1 MSRQVTNWLIILA
14 VLAVGVINPI
24 YRLQKG
30 EPIVTEGL
38 DLRGGVEV
46 LLRAVPEDGS
56 EPLPEDITRVKE
68 VVRNRVDPQGQ
79 KEIYL
84 TSVGGD
90 RLLLQVP
97 GEEDPDSVISVIGE
111 TAYLEFVNTGSQS
124 MSRGTRFNKDGSKER
139 LDEFAKY
146 EQIMDGADLSKAY
159 VGFDQMNKPSIN
171 FELNPDAAEVFGKF
185 TTNHVGQYLTVLL
198 DGAVITSPS
207 INSPIWGGRGEI
219 TGEFTPE
226 DAQKLATQLNAG
238 ALPIPLEILSSS
250 VVGPT
255 LGQESID
262 KSYRAGL
269 LGFLIVLALVIVF
282 YRLPGVVASVALSIY
297 VVLVLGYFS
306 LLDATMTL
314 PGIAAFILSIGMAID
329 GNVIIFERLKE
340 ELRWGKTLR
349 AAIEASF
356 ARAWVAIIDGNS
368 TTFIGAVVLFMFG
381 SGPVKGF
388 AITLALGIIFSLFSA
403 VFVTRTMLEALS
415 SSVRNEKLYG

>member
-97 GEEDPDSVISVIGE
+97 GEDDPDSVISVIGE
-111 TAYLEFVNTGSQS
+111 TAYLEFVNTGNQS
-124 MSRGTRFNKDGSKER
+124 MPRGTKFNKDGSKER

-146 EQIMDGADLSKAY
+146 EQIMDGADLAKAY

-198 DGAVITSPS
+198 DGSVITSPS

-282 YRLPGVVASVALSIY
+282 YRLPGVVASIALAIY

>member
-1 MSRQVTNWLIILA
+1 MSRQLTNWLIIIA
-14 VLAVGVINPI
+14 VIAVGVINPI
-24 YRLQKG
+24 YRNSKG

-46 LLRAVPEDGS
+46 LLRATPEDGGTPQLDDM
-56 EPLPEDITRVKE
+56 ERVKA

-84 TSVGGD
+84 TSVGTD

-97 GEEDPDSVISVIGE
+97 GESDPDSVISVIGE
-111 TAYLEFVNTGSQS
+111 TAYLEFINTGANSIP
-124 MSRGTRFNKDGSKER
+124 RGTAFNKEGTKER
-139 LDEFAKY
+139 REEYAKY
-146 EQIMDGADLSKAY
+146 EQIMDGADLSSAF
-159 VGFDQMNKPSIN
+159 VGFDTMNKPCIN
-171 FELNPDAAEVFGKF
+171 FELNPDAAETFGSF
-185 TTNHVGQYLTVLL
+185 TNNHIGQYLTVLL
-198 DGAVITSPS
+198 DGVVITSPS
-207 INSPIWGGRGEI
+207 INSAIWGGSGQI
-219 TGEFTPE
+219 TGEFSQE
-226 DAQKLATQLNAG
+226 EAHKLATQLNAG
-238 ALPIPLEILSSS
+238 ALPIPLEILQSS

-269 LGFLIVLALVIVF
+269 MGFLIVLAMIILF
-282 YRLPGVVASVALSIY
+282 YRLPGVVASVALAIY

-306 LLDATMTL
+306 LFNATMTL

-349 AAIEASF
+349 AALDASF
-356 ARAWVAIIDGNS
+356 ARAWVAIIDGNT
-368 TTFIGAVVLFMFG
+368 TTFIGAVVLFWFG

-388 AITLALGIIFSLFSA
+388 AITLALGIVLSLFSS
-403 VFVTRTMLEALS
+403 VFVTRTMLETLS

>member
-1 MSRQVTNWLIILA
+1 MSRQVTNWLIIVA
-14 VLAVGVINPI
+14 VLAVAVINPI

-56 EPLPEDITRVKE
+56 EPDPKDMDSVKA

-84 TSVGGD
+84 TSVGTD

-97 GEEDPDSVISVIGE
+97 GESDPDSVISVIGE
-111 TAYLEFVNTGSQS
+111 TAYLEFINTGNQS
-124 MSRGTRFNKDGSKER
+124 MPRGTEFNIDGSKNR
-139 LDEFAKY
+139 KDEYAKY
-146 EQIMDGADLSKAY
+146 EQIFDGSDLQSAS
-159 VGFDQMNKPSIN
+159 VGFDQMNKPCIN
-171 FELNPDAAEVFGKF
+171 FELKQDAAEAFGSF
-185 TTNHVGQYLTVLL
+185 TNNHIGQYLTVLL
-198 DGAVITSPS
+198 DGTVITSPS
-207 INSPIWGGRGEI
+207 INSAIWGGSGQI
-219 TGEFTPE
+219 TGEFSQE
-226 DAQKLATQLNAG
+226 EAHKLATQLNAG
-238 ALPIPLEILSSS
+238 ALPIPLEILQSS

-255 LGQESID
+255 LGQASID

-282 YRLPGVVASVALSIY
+282 YRLPGVVASVALATY

-306 LLDATMTL
+306 LFNATMTL

-349 AAIEASF
+349 AAIEAAF
-356 ARAWVAIIDGNS
+356 ARAWVAIIDGNA
-368 TTFIGAVVLFMFG
+368 TTFIGAVVLFWFG

-388 AITLALGIIFSLFSA
+388 AITLALGIILSLFSA

-415 SSVRNEKLYG
+415 SAVRNEKLYG

>member
-1 MSRQVTNWLIILA
+1 MSRHIMNWLIIVA
-14 VLAVGVINPI
+14 VIAVAVINPI

-46 LLRAVPEDGS
+46 LLRAIPDDGS
-56 EPLPEDITRVKE
+56 KPELDDMERVKA

-84 TSVGGD
+84 TSVGTD

-97 GEEDPDSVISVIGE
+97 GEKDPDGVISVIGE
-111 TAYLEFVNTGSQS
+111 TAYLEFINTGANSIP
-124 MSRGTRFNKDGSKER
+124 RGTQFNRPGTKER
-139 LDEFAKY
+139 KEEFAKY
-146 EQIMDGADLSKAY
+146 EQIMDGSDLASAF
-159 VGFDQMNKPSIN
+159 VGFDSLNKPSIN
-171 FELNPDAAEVFGKF
+171 FQLNNDAAEVFGTF
-185 TTNHVGQYLTVLL
+185 TNDHVGQYLTVLL

-207 INSPIWGGRGEI
+207 INSAIWGGSGQI
-219 TGEFTPE
+219 TGEFTQE
-226 DAQKLATQLNAG
+226 DAHRLATQLNAG
-238 ALPIPLEILSSS
+238 ALPIPLTILSSS

-269 LGFLIVLALVIVF
+269 IGFIVVLALIIFF
-282 YRLPGVVASVALSIY
+282 YRLPGVVASLALAIY

-306 LLDATMTL
+306 LLNATMTL

-349 AAIEASF
+349 AAIEAAF
-356 ARAWVAIIDGNS
+356 ARAWVAILDGNT
-368 TTFIGAVVLFMFG
+368 TTFIAAMVLFWFG
-381 SGPVKGF
+381 TGPVKGF
-388 AITLALGIIFSLFSA
+388 AITLALGIILSLFSA
-403 VFVTRTMLEALS
+403 VFVTRTMLESLS
-415 SSVRNEKLYG
+415 SAVRNQKLYG